1 MQVWMRNI
9 MLFWACWVGEG
20 EYLAPFFAWA
30 LDFCVLKSGQGLADS
45 IVIRGEED
53 AYECINL
60 HPSVNLL
67 LFFLYGIITP
77 NSMIH
82 VNRIAYIKSSFQE
95 QTFCTI
101 YIRVQFS
108 FCFSCKSLFKFG
120 N

>member
-1 MQVWMRNI
+1 LDEKHNAFFG
-9 MLFWACWVGEG
+9 LVGWG
-20 EYLAPFFAWA
+20 KGSEYLAPFLHGA
-30 LDFCVLKSGQGLADS
+30 LDFCVLKSGRGLADS

-53 AYECINL
+53 AYECTNL

-67 LFFLYGIITP
+67 LLFLYGIITP

-82 VNRIAYIKSSFQE
+82 VNGIAYIKSSFQE

-108 FCFSCKSLFKFG
+108 LCFSCKSLFKFG